1 MLYCRNFFVANLR
14 LVLIAV
20 AAVLTASC
28 QPSGP
33 APEPQRARHDI
44 SLTEDGN
51 IIEARVPNS
60 ATLESLLRR
69 HDLPAPFTTAMIDA
83 VRAVF
88 NPRDLRANQSY
99 RLTRSLDGLFREF
112 RYQIDADR
120 FLRVVMRGATA
131 DAAAPA
137 FDVEVVP
144 LPKEFELDAVVA
156 EISKEHSS
164 LVGSFEA
171 EGENILLPLQLAEIF
186 GGEIDFNSDLQ
197 RGDRIEVLFDRAIR
211 HGEFVG
217 YGDVRAAVIT
227 NSGKRISAIRFDGD
241 DGKPQWYDEHGRSLK
256 RQFLKSPLPFD
267 PRVTSGFSYHRKHP
281 VLGYT
286 RAHLGVDFGA
296 PTGTPVKAV
305 ATGVVEVAGW
315 SGEAGRMV
323 RIRHA
328 GGYETAYLHLSSF
341 GPGIRPGVRVDQG
354 QLIGRV
360 GASGTVTAAHLDYR
374 IIKNGQYVNPI
385 AEHSKMPPG
394 EPLAADVLAAF
405 EAVRDARFGELQQR
419 VAAPAPVATPPSG
432 GRN

>member
-20 AAVLTASC
+20 AAGLTASC

-51 IIEARVPNS
+51 TIEARVPNS

-69 HDLPAPFTTAMIDA
+69 HDLPAQFTAAMIDA
-83 VRAVF
+83 VRGVF

-120 FLRVVMRGATA
+120 FLRVVMRGAQA

-156 EISKEHSS
+156 EISKEHPS
-164 LVGSFEA
+164 LVGAFEA

-197 RGDRIEVLFDRAIR
+197 RGDRIEVLFDRATR

-217 YGDVRAAVIT
+217 YGDVKAAVIT
-227 NSGKRISAIRFDGD
+227 NGGKTHHARSASTATTASRS
-241 DGKPQWYDEHGRSLK
+241 WYDEHGRSLK

-267 PRVTSGFSYHRKHP
+267 PRVTSGFSFHRMHP
-281 VLGYT
+281 VLRLR

-315 SGEAGRMV
+315 SGEAGR
-323 RIRHA
+323 H
-328 GGYETAYLHLSSF
+328 
-341 GPGIRPGVRVDQG
+341 
-354 QLIGRV
+354 
-360 GASGTVTAAHLDYR
+360 GAH
-374 IIKNGQYVNPI
+374 P
-385 AEHSKMPPG
+385 
-394 EPLAADVLAAF
+394 
-405 EAVRDARFGELQQR
+405 ARRRL
-419 VAAPAPVATPPSG
+419 
-432 GRN
+432 

>member
-1 MLYCRNFFVANLR
+1 MPKSR
-14 LVLIAV
+14 LAIAV
-20 AAVLTASC
+20 VAAALTASC
-28 QPSGP
+28 QPAGP
-33 APEPQRARHDI
+33 APPPLQARHDI
-44 SLTEDGN
+44 SLTQDGN
-51 IIEARVPNS
+51 TIEARVPQS

-69 HDLPAPFTTAMIDA
+69 HDLPAPVATAMIDA
-83 VRAVF
+83 VRGVF
-88 NPRDLRANQSY
+88 NPRDLRANQTY

-120 FLRVVMRGATA
+120 FLRVVKRAA
-131 DAAAPA
+131 SSDAATPA

-156 EISKEHSS
+156 EISKEHPS

-197 RGDRIEVLFDRAIR
+197 RGDRIEVLFDRATR
-211 HGEFVG
+211 HGEFAG
-217 YGDVRAAVIT
+217 YGDVKAAVIV
-227 NSGKRISAIRFDGD
+227 NGGRRITAIRFDD
-241 DGKPQWYDEHGRSLK
+241 EHGKAQWYDEQGRSMK

-267 PRVTSGFSYHRKHP
+267 PRVTSGFSFHRKHP

-296 PTGTPVKAV
+296 PAGTPVKAV
-305 ATGVVEVAGW
+305 ATGIIEVAGW
-315 SGEAGRMV
+315 SGQAGRMV

-394 EPLAADVLAAF
+394 DPLGAAALAAF
-405 EAVRDARFGELQQR
+405 EAVRDARFADLQQR
-419 VAAPAPVATPPSG
+419 VAPAAVAAPVATAPSG